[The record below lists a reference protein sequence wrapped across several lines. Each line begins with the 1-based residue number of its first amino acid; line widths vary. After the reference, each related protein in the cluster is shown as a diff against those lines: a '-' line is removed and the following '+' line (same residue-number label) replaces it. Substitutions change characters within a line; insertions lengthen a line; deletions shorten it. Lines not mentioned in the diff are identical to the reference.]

1 VNDISTYGIF
11 GMLALQVFGL
21 LKDTNFVKAMSELR
35 KAKETRNAEVMKL
48 EKELNEKNVYIARLE
63 ERIALKAK
71 DRIKRNGGTS

>member
-1 VNDISTYGIF
+1 MNDISTYGIF

>member
-1 VNDISTYGIF
+1 
-11 GMLALQVFGL
+11 MLALQVFGL